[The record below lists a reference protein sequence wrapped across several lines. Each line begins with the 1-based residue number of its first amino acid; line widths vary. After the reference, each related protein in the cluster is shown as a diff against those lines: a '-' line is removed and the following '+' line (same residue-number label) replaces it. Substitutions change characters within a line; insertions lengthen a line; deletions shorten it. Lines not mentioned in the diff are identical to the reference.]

1 MARLGLMARALA
13 LSFTNVLTISV
24 ATINMFLFRL
34 IDFVHRFRLI
44 EKYDSCKI
52 FSQGKL
58 VKNICTLQT
67 TQLLEAVSDLPDGEL
82 PTGLVV
88 ANDSDNARCY
98 MLTHQVTTSA
108 SAGWC

>member
-1 MARLGLMARALA
+1 M
-13 LSFTNVLTISV
+13 I
-24 ATINMFLFRL
+24 LF
-34 IDFVHRFRLI
+34 RFRLI

-52 FSQGKL
+52 FSQGKT

-98 MLTHQVTTSA
+98 MLTHQVLVLVLTSVNW
-108 SAGWC
+108 GYIIR

>member
-1 MARLGLMARALA
+1 MTRALA
-13 LSFTNVLTISV
+13 LNFTNVLTISV

-34 IDFVHRFRLI
+34 YLIYFVYRFRLI

-52 FSQGKL
+52 FSQGKA
-58 VKNICTLQT
+58 VKNISTLQT

-108 SAGWC
+108 SASWC